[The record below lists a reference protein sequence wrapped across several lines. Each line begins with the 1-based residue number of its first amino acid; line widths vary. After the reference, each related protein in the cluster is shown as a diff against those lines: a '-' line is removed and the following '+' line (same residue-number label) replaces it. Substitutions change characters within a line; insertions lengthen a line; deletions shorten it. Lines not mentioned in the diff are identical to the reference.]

1 MKIFIVSRGVPSK
14 KNVTLG
20 IFEFDQA
27 KALSE
32 AGHDVVMLSIDL
44 RSIRR
49 KRSWGMRSYVQ
60 EGIRV
65 EEMNLPIGAV
75 PKSLLIKIGTPALKK
90 LLKVAISKY
99 GEPDIVHSHF
109 YDISYMTKN
118 ALAGRYKH
126 VITEHS
132 SLINSEISAGQI
144 RKYGSMYAKADLV
157 IGVSGAFCRR
167 MDSLFGI
174 NTICINN
181 IVDTDIFKI
190 KSHGREGDSSKPF
203 KFITVANLTANK
215 NVELVVEGFSNLVKK
230 GKNVE
235 LIIVGDGKRRAYI
248 ESRVEKLGI
257 GKQVKMLGKVD
268 REKICRSLSMA
279 DCFVLTSNS
288 ETFGLAYIEA
298 IASGLPVIATK
309 CGGPE
314 DFVTEENGLLISRNN
329 MDELVESMIYMYDNA
344 QNYDSEKM
352 SNEISHR
359 FCAENIAE
367 KIIEAYKSIAK

>member
-1 MKIFIVSRGVPSK
+1 M
-14 KNVTLG
+14 
-20 IFEFDQA
+20 
-27 KALSE
+27 
-32 AGHDVVMLSIDL
+32 
-44 RSIRR
+44 
-49 KRSWGMRSYVQ
+49 
-60 EGIRV
+60 
-65 EEMNLPIGAV
+65 
-75 PKSLLIKIGTPALKK
+75 
-90 LLKVAISKY
+90 LKVAISKY

-157 IGVSGAFCRR
+157 IGVSRAFCRR

-215 NVELVVEGFSNLVKK
+215 NVELVVEGFSNLVKE